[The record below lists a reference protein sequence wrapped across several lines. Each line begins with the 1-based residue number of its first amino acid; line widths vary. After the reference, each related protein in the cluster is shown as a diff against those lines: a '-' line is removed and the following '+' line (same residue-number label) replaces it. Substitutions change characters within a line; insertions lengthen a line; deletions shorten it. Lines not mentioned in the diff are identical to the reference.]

1 MSGAEAKNDNVILQ
15 HFLCM
20 NDREMDTFLNSE
32 NSDDSVEDF
41 FKGPGRLFYL
51 GLRLNVGV

>member
-1 MSGAEAKNDNVILQ
+1 
-15 HFLCM
+15 M